1 MSTAG
6 SAMDPGARSRVDSEL
21 LRRTHPIADVVTS
34 YGIELRRV
42 GSALVGRC
50 PFHHDRG
57 QPNLHVYP
65 RSGRWICYRCD
76 QRGDA
81 IGFVQQ
87 IENVSFREASAS
99 LGGVLPRSPNRPP
112 VRQRKLQAVRP
123 RGFAIAWGPVE
134 YQVLA
139 AATDL
144 YANRL
149 LTDQPALAYMA
160 GRGFPINLLERYRIG
175 FAAGNELIA
184 YLRWRRLPLGAAV
197 RTGLLTDDG
206 REFMSGRITIPELRD
221 GRPIWLIGR
230 VLEDPP
236 AEPLRAGPPY
246 LGLPGQKPLFGW
258 DEAVRDT
265 RGVCVVEGPM
275 DLLALRLWGV
285 PGLALI
291 GTAISP
297 DKLALLDRFE
307 RLYLALDQDPA
318 GDAGCARLAA
328 HFGARVVRVRLP
340 TGIKDV
346 GDLARLPNGEDLFR
360 EAILASST
368 LGAACVAK
376 GEKR

>member
-1 MSTAG
+1 MP
-6 SAMDPGARSRVDSEL
+6 PGARSRIDTEL
-21 LRRTHPIADVVTS
+21 LRREHPIADVVAS
-34 YGIELRRV
+34 YGIELHRV
-42 GSALVGRC
+42 GRALVGRC

-87 IENVSFREASAS
+87 IENLSFREASAH
-99 LGGVLPRSPNRPP
+99 LGGVSPRARERPP
-112 VRQRKLQAVRP
+112 VRQRKLQEVRP
-123 RGFAIAWGPVE
+123 HGFAIAWGAVE

-149 LTDQPALAYMA
+149 LTDERALAYLA

-175 FAAGNELIA
+175 FAAGDELIA
-184 YLRWRRLPLGAAV
+184 HLRWRRLPHGAAV

-230 VLEDPP
+230 VVEDSPGK
-236 AEPLRAGPPY
+236 PLVPGPPY

-258 DEAVRDT
+258 DEAARDT

-275 DLLALRLWGV
+275 DLLALRLWAV

-291 GTAISP
+291 GSAIPS
-297 DKLALLDRFE
+297 DKLSLLDRFE

-318 GDAGCARLAA
+318 GEAGCARLAA
-328 HFGARVVRVRLP
+328 HFGDRAVRVPLP
-340 TGIKDV
+340 MGIKDV
-346 GDLARLPNGEDLFR
+346 GDLARRPNGDDLFR
-360 EAILASST
+360 EAILATSAR
-368 LGAACVAK
+368 AAGC
-376 GEKR
+376 

>member
-1 MSTAG
+1 MN
-6 SAMDPGARSRVDSEL
+6 PGARSRVDIDQ
-21 LRRTHPIADVVTS
+21 LRREHPIADVVTS

-149 LTDQPALAYMA
+149 LTDERALAYLA
-160 GRGFPINLLERYRIG
+160 GRGFPINLLEGYRIG

-197 RTGLLTDDG
+197 R
-206 REFMSGRITIPELRD
+206 
-221 GRPIWLIGR
+221 
-230 VLEDPP
+230 
-236 AEPLRAGPPY
+236 
-246 LGLPGQKPLFGW
+246 Q
-258 DEAVRDT
+258 
-265 RGVCVVEGPM
+265 VC
-275 DLLALRLWGV
+275 
-285 PGLALI
+285 
-291 GTAISP
+291 
-297 DKLALLDRFE
+297 
-307 RLYLALDQDPA
+307 
-318 GDAGCARLAA
+318 
-328 HFGARVVRVRLP
+328 
-340 TGIKDV
+340 
-346 GDLARLPNGEDLFR
+346 
-360 EAILASST
+360 
-368 LGAACVAK
+368 
-376 GEKR
+376 